1 MTTLSDLK
9 EVKEALDAGLV
20 SQAEYDDVKS
30 NYLSAKKEALEANRE
45 FQKKELR
52 AREEALEFQKKSI
65 SECQKM
71 ELRARMEACEAN
83 REFQKRELIAK
94 EALHKKELHTREE
107 ALWANREFLKRE
119 LIAKVAFHKKELHAK
134 KEAIEANKEFQKQE
148 LLAKEEF
155 QQKRSEADLRAFAL
169 ESIVKHGS
177 SLMSEEQKAD
187 LVRDYAKMSGLDGS
201 AEKYA
206 RASKR
211 QRVSAEKRD
220 ASPPQPPTPP
230 RTSLAPAAAAV
241 PPPTDAPAPVV
252 TNQARVLASR
262 RSKRFRS
269 MSALVMEAAAAA
281 SEDGN
286 YSDDDGEDDSDSV
299 EPRTGKRC
307 YKHWTVEDDA
317 ALVAA
322 LRAGQKANTIRIGG
336 RPAGAG
342 QAHLSWAKANGLC
355 TPALREYLEETCPEY
370 VYKPSRVCPPW
381 SEEEDQTFIQAH
393 KEGKMIKE
401 IAAMLPGRTENAVH
415 TRLSDAKRGKAGSA
429 ALRAYVAECAP
440 EIRSPWSVEEDQI
453 FIQAHKKG
461 KIFQEITAMLPGRTE
476 CAVEHRWSDAKK
488 GKAGTAALRAYAAEY
503 RKNK

>member
-1 MTTLSDLK
+1 MK
-9 EVKEALDAGLV
+9 E
-20 SQAEYDDVKS
+20 
-30 NYLSAKKEALEANRE
+30 
-45 FQKKELR
+45 
-52 AREEALEFQKKSI
+52 I
-65 SECQKM
+65 
-71 ELRARMEACEAN
+71 
-83 REFQKRELIAK
+83 
-94 EALHKKELHTREE
+94 
-107 ALWANREFLKRE
+107 
-119 LIAKVAFHKKELHAK
+119 
-134 KEAIEANKEFQKQE
+134 
-148 LLAKEEF
+148 
-155 QQKRSEADLRAFAL
+155 
-169 ESIVKHGS
+169 
-177 SLMSEEQKAD
+177 
-187 LVRDYAKMSGLDGS
+187 
-201 AEKYA
+201 
-206 RASKR
+206 
-211 QRVSAEKRD
+211 
-220 ASPPQPPTPP
+220 
-230 RTSLAPAAAAV
+230 
-241 PPPTDAPAPVV
+241 
-252 TNQARVLASR
+252 
-262 RSKRFRS
+262 
-269 MSALVMEAAAAA
+269 EAAAAD
-281 SEDGN
+281 SED
-286 YSDDDGEDDSDSV
+286 S
-299 EPRTGKRC
+299 RK
-307 YKHWTVEDDA
+307 WTVEDDA

-440 EIRSPWSVEEDQI
+440 KIRSPWSVEEDQI

>member
-107 ALWANREFLKRE
+107 AIGANREFLKR
-119 LIAKVAFHKKELHAK
+119 
-134 KEAIEANKEFQKQE
+134 E

-177 SLMSEEQKAD
+177 SLMSEEQKVG

-201 AEKYA
+201 AENHA

-211 QRVSAEKRD
+211 QRVATEERA
-220 ASPPQPPTPP
+220 ASPPQPATP
-230 RTSLAPAAAAV
+230 SSPAQG
-241 PPPTDAPAPVV
+241 TAPAP
-252 TNQARVLASR
+252 RP
-262 RSKRFRS
+262 SK
-269 MSALVMEAAAAA
+269 
-281 SEDGN
+281 
-286 YSDDDGEDDSDSV
+286 
-299 EPRTGKRC
+299 
-307 YKHWTVEDDA
+307 
-317 ALVAA
+317 
-322 LRAGQKANTIRIGG
+322 
-336 RPAGAG
+336 
-342 QAHLSWAKANGLC
+342 
-355 TPALREYLEETCPEY
+355 
-370 VYKPSRVCPPW
+370 
-381 SEEEDQTFIQAH
+381 
-393 KEGKMIKE
+393 
-401 IAAMLPGRTENAVH
+401 
-415 TRLSDAKRGKAGSA
+415 
-429 ALRAYVAECAP
+429 
-440 EIRSPWSVEEDQI
+440 
-453 FIQAHKKG
+453 
-461 KIFQEITAMLPGRTE
+461 
-476 CAVEHRWSDAKK
+476 
-488 GKAGTAALRAYAAEY
+488 
-503 RKNK
+503 

>member
-1 MTTLSDLK
+1 MMTPQEHFSSLFSHFSYLCCHRFEADPESSQKKRENGRTSLTAGGGERERILNDGGDERASIATDKRLRLASTPAAMATLSDLK

-20 SQAEYDDVKS
+20 SQAEFDKVKRD
-30 NYLSAKKEALEANRE
+30 YLRGKEECQKLELQAKKEALEAN
-45 FQKKELR
+45 K
-52 AREEALEFQKKSI
+52 
-65 SECQKM
+65 
-71 ELRARMEACEAN
+71 
-83 REFQKRELIAK
+83 EFQKREA
-94 EALHKKELHTREE
+94 
-107 ALWANREFLKRE
+107 
-119 LIAKVAFHKKELHAK
+119 
-134 KEAIEANKEFQKQE
+134 
-148 LLAKEEF
+148 
-155 QQKRSEADLRAFAL
+155 EADLRAYAL

-177 SLMSEEQKAD
+177 SIMSEEQKVD
-187 LVRDYAKMSGLDGS
+187 LVRDYVRMSGLDCA
-201 AEKYA
+201 AEKDA

-211 QRVSAEKRD
+211 QRLSAEKRG
-220 ASPPQPPTPP
+220 ASPPQLPTPP
-230 RTSLAPAAAAV
+230 RTSPAPAV
-241 PPPTDAPAPVV
+241 PPPADAPAPVV
-252 TNQARVLASR
+252 ANQATAPAPW
-262 RSKRFRS
+262 RSKRVRS
-269 MSALVMEAAAAA
+269 KSAIMKEIEAAAAD
-281 SEDGN
+281 SED
-286 YSDDDGEDDSDSV
+286 S
-299 EPRTGKRC
+299 RK
-307 YKHWTVEDDA
+307 WTVEDDA